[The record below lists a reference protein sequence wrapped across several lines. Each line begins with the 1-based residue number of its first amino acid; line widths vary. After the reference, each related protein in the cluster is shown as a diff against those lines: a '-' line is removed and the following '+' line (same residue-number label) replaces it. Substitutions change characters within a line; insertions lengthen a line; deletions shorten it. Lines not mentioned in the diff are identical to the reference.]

1 MYIVAHNV
9 NFYTGGGGFSSGAT
23 AGPFGQTFGKTTT
36 TGFTTPAFGSAGSSL
51 FGSSTPTTGGLFGG
65 ATATPVFG
73 QAQTTQPS
81 AFGTVLKL
89 GSYVI
94 PALCS
99 AEEDFIT
106 FPVFIFFFTTQMVRK
121 CSTSLQKCYYV
132 IVKPQLYC
140 IYCATEVC
148 PF

>member
-99 AEEDFIT
+99 TEEDLIT
-106 FPVFIFFFTTQMVRK
+106 FPVLIFFFFYNTNGQKMFNK
-121 CSTSLQKCYYV
+121 STKMLLCNCQATAVLYLLCY
-132 IVKPQLYC
+132 
-140 IYCATEVC
+140 
-148 PF
+148 

>member
-1 MYIVAHNV
+1 MYIVVHNV
-9 NFYTGGGGFSSGAT
+9 SCCTGGGGFSSGAT

-36 TGFTTPAFGSAGSSL
+36 TGFTAPAFGSAGSSL

-81 AFGTVLKL
+81 AFGTVLKF

-94 PALCS
+94 SALCS
-99 AEEDFIT
+99 TEEDYIT
-106 FPVFIFFFTTQMVRK
+106 
-121 CSTSLQKCYYV
+121 
-132 IVKPQLYC
+132 
-140 IYCATEVC
+140 
-148 PF
+148 

>member
-1 MYIVAHNV
+1 MYIVAYKV
-9 NFYTGGGGFSSGAT
+9 NCCTGGGGFSTGAT

-73 QAQTTQPS
+73 QAQTTQSS

-99 AEEDFIT
+99 TEEDFIT
-106 FPVFIFFFTTQMVRK
+106 FPVTPLFFYDINCQKMFNK
-121 CSTSLQKCYYV
+121 STKILLCNCQATAV
-132 IVKPQLYC
+132 LYLLF
-140 IYCATEVC
+140 Y
-148 PF
+148 